1 MRGSDVTLTEAKDRL
16 RDLADDEDTNGKR
29 MVAQGETHPEKT
41 VSRRMHMSAAR
52 AHWANAEAIRLVL
65 AELDRGGK

>member
-1 MRGSDVTLTEAKDRL
+1 MTLTEAKDRL
-16 RDLADDEDTNGKR
+16 LDLAVDEDADGKR
-29 MVAQGETHPEKT
+29 MVAEGGTHPENT
-41 VSRRMHMSAAR
+41 ASRRMHMSAAR